1 MTASHRPVR
10 ITITGAAGNIGYGM
24 LFRIAAGA
32 MLGHGT
38 EVELRL
44 LEIPP
49 AIPAANGTAM
59 ELVDG
64 AFPLLRDVTV
74 TGSPDVAFDGCDIA
88 LLVGAMPR
96 KAGMDRAD
104 LLAANAD
111 IFSVQGRAINEH
123 AADGVRVLVV
133 GNPANTNAAIAR
145 AAAPDRPGDAF
156 HAMMRLDH
164 NRALGQLAQRAGVSA
179 GEIERLTV
187 WGNHSN
193 TQVPDVDHATIA
205 GAPVRERIADD
216 AWLDGEFTRIVAERG
231 AEIIRARGASSAASA
246 ASAAIDHVHDWVLGT
261 RGDGW
266 TTIARP
272 SQGEYGVPEGL
283 VFGLPAR
290 SREGRWEVVEG
301 LEHSER
307 VRGLIEAT
315 TADLEQEREAVRARG
330 IEI

>member
-1 MTASHRPVR
+1 MAAARPVR

-32 MLGHGT
+32 MLGHDT

-74 TGSPDVAFDGCDIA
+74 TGSPDVAFDGCDVA

-123 AADGVRVLVV
+123 AADGVKVLVV

-164 NRALGQLAQRAGVSA
+164 NRAIGQLALRAGVSA

-216 AWLDGEFTRIVAERG
+216 AWLDGEFTSLVANRG
-231 AEIIRARGASSAASA
+231 AEIIQARGASSAASA
-246 ASAAIDHVHDWVLGT
+246 ASAAIDHIHDWWLGT
-261 RGDGW
+261 RGDDW
-266 TTIARP
+266 VTIARP

-290 SREGRWEVVEG
+290 ARDGEWQVVEG
-301 LEHSER
+301 LEWSDR
-307 VRGLIEAT
+307 VRGLIAAT
-315 TADLEQEREAVRARG
+315 TADLEHERDAVRSRG
-330 IEI
+330 IAI

>member
-1 MTASHRPVR
+1 MTASRPVR
-10 ITITGAAGNIGYGM
+10 ITVTGAAGNIGYGM

-32 MLGHGT
+32 LLGHGT
-38 EVELRL
+38 EIELRL

-64 AFPLLRDVTV
+64 AYPLLRDVVV
-74 TGSPDVAFDGCDIA
+74 TGAPHVAFDGADIA

-96 KAGMDRAD
+96 TAGMDRAD

-111 IFSVQGRAINEH
+111 IFTVQGRAINDH
-123 AADGVRVLVV
+123 AADGVKVLVV

-164 NRALGQLAQRAGVSA
+164 NRALGQLALRAGVSA
-179 GEIERLTV
+179 GEIERLAV
-187 WGNHSN
+187 WGNHSS
-193 TQVPDVDHATIA
+193 TQVPDIDHATI
-205 GAPVRERIADD
+205 GGLPVRERIGDD
-216 AWLDGEFTRIVAERG
+216 AWLDGEFTRVVANRG
-231 AEIIRARGASSAASA
+231 AEIIAARGASSAASA
-246 ASAAIDHVHDWVLGT
+246 ASAAIDHVHDWWLGT
-261 RGDGW
+261 PGDGW

-283 VFGLPAR
+283 VFGMPAR
-290 SREGRWEVVEG
+290 ARDGEWRIVEG
-301 LEHSER
+301 LEWSDR
-307 VRGLIEAT
+307 VRGLIAAT
-315 TADLEQEREAVRARG
+315 TADLEHERDAVRARG
-330 IEI
+330 IPA